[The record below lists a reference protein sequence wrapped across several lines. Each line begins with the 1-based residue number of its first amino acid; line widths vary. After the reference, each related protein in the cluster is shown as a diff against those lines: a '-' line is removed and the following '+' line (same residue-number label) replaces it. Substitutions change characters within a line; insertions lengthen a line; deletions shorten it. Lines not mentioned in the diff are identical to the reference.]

1 MKQFEQHPLY
11 KKILQEEISRAKQL
25 MFQYNEKEIWN
36 TLTMTQREDALL
48 AVDGDMGPD
57 FADEYSE
64 AEWLEIPDVVTNRID
79 LRRYKQNDYVG
90 AVKRNANTYQR
101 GIYSIITDTDRFS
114 NTKEM
119 QEYVAKVIGTSASN
133 LSALQ
138 TALANYSKANPGKMM
153 QFNVDVQKMSKGHDT
168 GYTPNTETDPNFNP
182 LDFIRKPGSNWTG
195 D

>member
-25 MFQYNEKEIWN
+25 MFEYNEKEIWN

-64 AEWLEIPDVVTNRID
+64 AEWLEIPDAITNRID
-79 LRRYKQNDYVG
+79 LRSYKQNDYVG
-90 AVKRNANTYQR
+90 AVKRSANTHQR

-119 QEYVAKVIGTSASN
+119 QEYVAKVIGASASN

-138 TALANYSKANPGKMM
+138 TALVNYSKTNPGKMM

-168 GYTPNTETDPNFNP
+168 GYIPSTETDPNFNP

>member
-11 KKILQEEISRAKQL
+11 KKILQEEISRAKHL
-25 MFQYNEKEIWN
+25 MFEYNEKEIWN

-64 AEWLEIPDVVTNRID
+64 AEWLEIPDAVTNRID
-79 LRRYKQNDYVG
+79 LRAYKQNDYVG
-90 AVKRNANTYQR
+90 AVKRNVNTYQR
-101 GIYSIITDTDRFS
+101 GIYSIITDTERFS

-119 QEYVAKVIGTSASN
+119 QEYVAKVIGTSVSN

-138 TALANYSKANPGKMM
+138 TALVNYSKANPGKMM

-168 GYTPNTETDPNFNP
+168 GYTPNMKTNPNFNP
-182 LDFIRKPGSNWTG
+182 LDVIRKPGSNWTG

>member
-25 MFQYNEKEIWN
+25 MFEYNEKEIWN

-79 LRRYKQNDYVG
+79 LRRYKQ
-90 AVKRNANTYQR
+90 
-101 GIYSIITDTDRFS
+101 
-114 NTKEM
+114 
-119 QEYVAKVIGTSASN
+119 
-133 LSALQ
+133 LL
-138 TALANYSKANPGKMM
+138 
-153 QFNVDVQKMSKGHDT
+153 
-168 GYTPNTETDPNFNP
+168 
-182 LDFIRKPGSNWTG
+182 
-195 D
+195 